1 MTTLTANAPASPASA
16 SVQLP
21 SRGVLVLRY
30 LRRNKSLVVGILIV
44 LLLMAFSIIGSAT
57 LDTKKLA
64 YPLGGKA
71 KQAPS
76 VERLINPAEGKSP
89 SIQGILGSDF
99 FGADLA
105 AAMARGLWQT
115 AMVGVLAGG
124 IGTMVG
130 VVLGFISAFYGGA
143 VDTIIKGICQILQ
156 PIPVFLIQV
165 LIASSIDKND
175 MARSVGQLTGL
186 RWPILNDISM
196 GILIMASVVA
206 LLAWMGPTLVVRSQV
221 LSMKERQFVSVARLS
236 GMTSLEIIFK
246 EILPN
251 LLPFIAASFIGQVFG
266 AIFASFGLSV
276 LGLGPMREPLIGN
289 ILYYAQR
296 QAALFNDWWWW
307 PLWPSL
313 ALVLIFGSLTL
324 INIGLDEVANPRL
337 RRSE

>member
-1 MTTLTANAPASPASA
+1 
-16 SVQLP
+16 VQLP
-21 SRGVLVLRY
+21 SRGILMLRY
-30 LRRNKSLVVGILIV
+30 LRRNKSLVFGLLIV
-44 LLLMAFSIIGSAT
+44 LLLTAFSIIGSST

-64 YPLGGKA
+64 YPLGGKS

-76 VERLINPAEGKSP
+76 LERLLNPAEGKSP
-89 SIQGILGSDF
+89 SIQGMLGTDF

-115 AMVGVLAGG
+115 ALIGVLAGG

-130 VVLGFISAFYGGA
+130 VILGFISAFYGGA

-175 MARSVGQLTGL
+175 MARNIG
-186 RWPILNDISM
+186 PISQ
-196 GILIMASVVA
+196 GILIMAGVVA

-221 LSMKERQFVSVARLS
+221 LTMKERQFVSVARLS
-236 GMTSLEIIFK
+236 GMTSIEIIFK

-276 LGLGPMREPLIGN
+276 LGLGPLREPLIGN
-289 ILYYAQR
+289 ILYYSQK

-324 INIGLDEVANPRL
+324 INIGLDEIANPRL